1 MQLGGKAFIRC
12 ENKPAVIITEKE
24 ATTCGQHGS
33 MSLCEDCF
41 DAFKERD
48 GRDVDIAPIAPLFGE
63 ETQEDDGQLAIDSVF
78 ERLGLPGYTD
88 D

>member
-1 MQLGGKAFIRC
+1 MTDSPIIIPPDRQRCQGEIRSFMQLGGKAFIRC

-48 GRDVDIAPIAPLFGE
+48 GRDVDIEPIAPLFE
-63 ETQEDDGQLAIDSVF
+63 EVKE
-78 ERLGLPGYTD
+78 
-88 D
+88 